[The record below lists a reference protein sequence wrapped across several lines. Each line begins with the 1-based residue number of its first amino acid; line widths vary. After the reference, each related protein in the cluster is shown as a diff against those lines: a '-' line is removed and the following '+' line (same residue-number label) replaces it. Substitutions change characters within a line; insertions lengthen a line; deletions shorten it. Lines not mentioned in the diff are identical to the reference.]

1 MAGTFISL
9 LIDGDP
15 RGRKELASTASLN
28 LFGALLNSIHD
39 LQSVL
44 LLLGRQ
50 PTAHNWIIDCRIV
63 FRFCSGP
70 GGRDQTCQ
78 IGAPQSDAA
87 TPNTVGRNIALPDPA
102 PNGRWRHSQERRG
115 LCHRQKLLI
124 HSAHGLGTSSEQCG
138 VIMLIPVHSI
148 AEVSIHARESGQ
160 SRREFPVR
168 PQSMIRHTQGIGAI
182 ASIHDRAAECR
193 SHRLLYPGITDGRDV
208 LASPG

>member
-1 MAGTFISL
+1 LTATDASAQIATMAGTFISL

-50 PTAHNWIIDCRIV
+50 PAAHNWIIDCRIV

-87 TPNTVGRNIALPDPA
+87 TPDAVSRDIAFPD
-102 PNGRWRHSQERRG
+102 
-115 LCHRQKLLI
+115 
-124 HSAHGLGTSSEQCG
+124 LGAD
-138 VIMLIPVHSI
+138 L
-148 AEVSIHARESGQ
+148 
-160 SRREFPVR
+160 
-168 PQSMIRHTQGIGAI
+168 
-182 ASIHDRAAECR
+182 
-193 SHRLLYPGITDGRDV
+193 
-208 LASPG
+208 